1 MNIQIVIPVL
11 IGIFAGWLI
20 NYLADV
26 LPHIRRFS
34 QPVCLHCQEPLS
46 PGKYL
51 SLGACPSCGKPRSL
65 RTWIVQILAIVVSLL
80 LWPDPYTILGYWLGY
95 LVLVYFGIV
104 FVIDLEHRL
113 ILHPVSMVGAVLGL
127 GVGSYL
133 HGFIPALLGGLEGA
147 AIMLAFYWFGTLF
160 ARIRARRM
168 LASGQA
174 VDDEEALGAGDVILA
189 GILGLLLSWERIWFS
204 LLLGVLI
211 GGLISVPMFIVT
223 LLIRRRRQDAWM
235 VFIPYGPFLLIG
247 ATILLYF

>member
-11 IGIFAGWLI
+11 IGTFAGWLI

-26 LPHIRRFS
+26 LPHTRRFS

-46 PGKYL
+46 LGKYL
-51 SLGACPSCGKPRSL
+51 SLRACPSCRKPRSL
-65 RTWIVQILAIVVSLL
+65 RTWIVQILALGVSLL
-80 LWPDPYTILGYWLGY
+80 LWPDPYTRLGYWLGY
-95 LVLVYFGIV
+95 LVLVYFGVV

-133 HGFIPALLGGLEGA
+133 HGPIPALLGGLEGA

-160 ARIRARRM
+160 ARMRARRM
-168 LASGQA
+168 QAAGQA
-174 VDDEEALGAGDVILA
+174 ADDEEALGAGDVILA
-189 GILGLLLSWERIWFS
+189 GVLGLLLGWKHIGFG
-204 LLLGVLI
+204 LLLGILI
-211 GGLISVPMFIVT
+211 GGLVIAPMFFIT

-235 VFIPYGPFLLIG
+235 VFVPYGPFLLIA